1 MFNRHQRGFTMIELL
16 TVMAIIAV
24 LLSLAVPSFRE
35 QLARRALEGV
45 ANELSADMQY
55 ARTWAVT
62 NNGAPSANSPFLP
75 TVVRL
80 RTFAGGYAVERVD
93 TVGNPPSTGNTPD
106 PNNKSIALLPEL
118 AVTSGV
124 TVVFDSLR
132 AMANAVT
139 LTLSSTRT
147 TASLQLDTNAM
158 GRVRLCLPPGSDLKG
173 YKAC

>member
-1 MFNRHQRGFTMIELL
+1 MLSRHQRGFTMIELL

-35 QLARRALEGV
+35 QLARRALEGA
-45 ANELSADMQY
+45 ANELSADLQY
-55 ARTWAVT
+55 TRTQAVSNNAVT
-62 NNGAPSANSPFLP
+62 ALATTSVSQYTITSGA
-75 TVVRL
+75 
-80 RTFAGGYAVERVD
+80 
-93 TVGNPPSTGNTPD
+93 NPPYKTVTLD
-106 PNNKSIALLPEL
+106 PALN
-118 AVTSGV
+118 VTAGV
-124 TVVFDSLR
+124 TVSYDPLR

-139 LTLSSTRT
+139 LTLTSTRT